1 MIVQLFVYKIWKF
14 ITMLVLVASDV
25 SSESVRE
32 KGESCQFLVSFRW
45 TVWQQVCMMI
55 AQVMSSCT
63 LDMMAEM
70 TENFM
75 LTAV

>member
-1 MIVQLFVYKIWKF
+1 
-14 ITMLVLVASDV
+14 MLVLVASDV
-25 SSESVRE
+25 SSENGQE
-32 KGESCQFLVSFRW
+32 KEESCHFLVSFRW

-70 TENFM
+70 TGKFM
-75 LTAV
+75 LIAVECTCAKHAQVFNR

>member
-45 TVWQQVCMMI
+45 TVMAASVHGD
-55 AQVMSSCT
+55 CT
-63 LDMMAEM
+63 GDVLMHS
-70 TENFM
+70 
-75 LTAV
+75 